1 MVSSLLNFLKQRT
14 CVDCSNAQRFEMDST
29 LRKITTLIFLQFA
42 NLLNDTWKY
51 TCIWLY
57 QRKRITDRT
66 WFIVLTVFDFNE
78 QDYSLTL
85 DRFQGNASW
94 FLACKLITDG
104 SMFNFRWYFMMQ
116 NHLPLNSRLLI
127 LGRSLGFIYL
137 FFSLSVSP
145 IPGGFF
151 FWIGFGFPIF

>member
-1 MVSSLLNFLKQRT
+1 
-14 CVDCSNAQRFEMDST
+14 
-29 LRKITTLIFLQFA
+29 
-42 NLLNDTWKY
+42 
-51 TCIWLY
+51 
-57 QRKRITDRT
+57 
-66 WFIVLTVFDFNE
+66 
-78 QDYSLTL
+78 
-85 DRFQGNASW
+85 
-94 FLACKLITDG
+94 
-104 SMFNFRWYFMMQ
+104 MMQ

>member
-1 MVSSLLNFLKQRT
+1 MIPGRVLASGFTREKELL
-14 CVDCSNAQRFEMDST
+14 
-29 LRKITTLIFLQFA
+29 
-42 NLLNDTWKY
+42 
-51 TCIWLY
+51 IW
-57 QRKRITDRT
+57 T

-85 DRFQGNASW
+85 DSFQGNASW

-127 LGRSLGFIYL
+127 LGRSLGFFS

-145 IPGGFF
+145 IPSGFF
-151 FWIGFGFPIF
+151 FLDWVCFSYFLVALMLINSALVRHSRRRDKDRFIK